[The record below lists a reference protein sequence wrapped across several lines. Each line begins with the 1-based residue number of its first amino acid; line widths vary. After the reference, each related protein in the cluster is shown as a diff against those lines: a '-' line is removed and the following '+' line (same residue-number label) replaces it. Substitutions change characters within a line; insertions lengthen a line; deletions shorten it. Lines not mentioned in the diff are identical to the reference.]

1 MRVQGSILEVFMNY
15 IELINNFWKVFRQ
28 NDFGSL
34 EAALYLYLLDFANSL
49 NWSES
54 FRLPNS
60 SIAETLKCSACKLHR
75 ARKNLVNSG
84 LIKYSPGSRS
94 TPGSYVIE
102 SATYSLPI
110 RERSAINRESI
121 VKQFN
126 TAPDQGYDAVENG
139 SRESIRDQS
148 ATNTLSI
155 CEQSANRSLNKT
167 KINKTKEDQD
177 ILSPYGE
184 TKTEFSDFTKGEG
197 NITAGEEKGQRQD
210 VPDTVFQT
218 QASSS
223 NREAGPEQ
231 GLIFSPLDTSGDAVP
246 IVGSPPLADLPSGSR
261 QSGNETARACSKYE
275 LDVIQT
281 WETLIGPFDDSW
293 IASLREVL
301 EKCYPSQV
309 KSAILVM
316 AKSRLE
322 VMKETG
328 FTYIAQ
334 PLIGGMFGKRGK
346 KNGRNDR
353 AGSGEFESDIEKFKN
368 PARAKPKTREELLKY
383 TMY

>member
-1 MRVQGSILEVFMNY
+1 MEVLMNY

-126 TAPDQGYDAVENG
+126 AANDQGCDAVENHG
-139 SRESIRDQS
+139 RESIRDQS
-148 ATNTLSI
+148 ATNVLSI

-177 ILSPYGE
+177 ILSPDGE

-197 NITAGEEKGQRQD
+197 NITTGEEKGQREN
-210 VPDTVFQT
+210 TAFSHL
-218 QASSS
+218 SSS
-223 NREAGPEQ
+223 NREVGPEQ
-231 GLIFSPLDTSGDAVP
+231 GLIFSPLESSGDAAP
-246 IVGSPPLADLPSGSR
+246 IDAGPPLADLSSGSR
-261 QSGNETARACSKYE
+261 PPGSETARACSKYE

-322 VMKETG
+322 VMREVG

-368 PARAKPKTREELLKY
+368 PARARPKTREELLKY